1 MTCTSVFKLM
11 PRKGEYIFKV
21 FLFWC
26 FYCIVIIFAMKRNKN
41 YISGTLFVC
50 RSSSVECPSGRIEI
64 LN

>member
-1 MTCTSVFKLM
+1 
-11 PRKGEYIFKV
+11 
-21 FLFWC
+21 
-26 FYCIVIIFAMKRNKN
+26 MKRNKN